1 MNLRWRTVVVS
12 EVKYIVPKIK
22 VQVILMLLVS
32 ILFTEGIKSETIVND
47 SYDYKELVVRNVKP
61 VC

>member
-1 MNLRWRTVVVS
+1 MVS